1 MPLYEYKC
9 PQHGVFQ
16 ELAPMSEHDQPTHC
30 PQCQTLSAR
39 VIVVPPE
46 IAKVLKATQEAIE
59 RNEKARESPDV
70 MTSQQFHER
79 EKERQQRKAAEQKHR
94 HGSHC
99 GCSHSGHNGSHEKQ
113 RRSNLMYT
121 ADGNKMFPGMRPW
134 MISH

>member
-1 MPLYEYKC
+1 MPLYDYKC

-16 ELAPMSEHDQPTHC
+16 ELATMEKHDQPTAC

-39 VIVVPPE
+39 IIMLPPHL
-46 IAKVLKATQEAIE
+46 AKMLKETKEAME
-59 RNEKARESPDV
+59 RNEKAQHEPEF
-70 MTSQQFHER
+70 MTSSQYHER
-79 EKERQQRKAAEQKHR
+79 EQEKRERYQHKHK
-94 HGSHC
+94 HHNGC
-99 GCSHSGHNGSHEKQ
+99 GCDTK